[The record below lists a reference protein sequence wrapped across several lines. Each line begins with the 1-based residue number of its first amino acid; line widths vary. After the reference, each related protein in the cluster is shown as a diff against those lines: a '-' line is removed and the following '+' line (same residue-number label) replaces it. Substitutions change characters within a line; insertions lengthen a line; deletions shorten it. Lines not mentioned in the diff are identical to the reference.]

1 MFHIVNVQHV
11 DGHASGKGDHV
22 TSEELS
28 VRERRYEMKTVLS
41 AVTGLTLLVM
51 EVSTTAVAGQMN
63 VSDHFTCSGR
73 IAKLGT
79 QGADRSIGGG
89 DSMCYFPSKSA
100 IGRQI
105 LAACPLESE
114 CEIIGRV
121 ENDRSAED
129 WSPIITR
136 VYKVRRR

>member
-1 MFHIVNVQHV
+1 
-11 DGHASGKGDHV
+11 
-22 TSEELS
+22 
-28 VRERRYEMKTVLS
+28 MKTVVC
-41 AVTGLTLLVM
+41 AATGVALLLM
-51 EVSTTAVAGQMN
+51 EVSTAAVAGHMD
-63 VSDHFTCSGR
+63 VSDHFTCSGK

-79 QGADRSIGGG
+79 GDADRSIGGG
-89 DSMCYFPSKSA
+89 DSMCDFPSKSS

-105 LAACPLESE
+105 LAACPLDSV
-114 CEIIGRV
+114 CEILGRI